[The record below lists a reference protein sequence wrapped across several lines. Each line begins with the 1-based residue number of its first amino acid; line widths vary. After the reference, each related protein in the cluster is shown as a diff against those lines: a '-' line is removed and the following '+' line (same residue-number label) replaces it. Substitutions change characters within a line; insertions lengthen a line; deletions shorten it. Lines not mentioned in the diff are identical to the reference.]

1 MIKVNFN
8 IDDDTQSFD
17 VPENWDEVTV
27 EQFMELVELQMV
39 TKEEVNVNPFNT
51 IIKMVHIMTGIPM
64 DIIEMVPVDQFHL
77 IQDTLL
83 YTKEEVD
90 IEKRDYVEIDGDT
103 YWVKNDFNKLTMGE
117 TITIETL
124 VKDAPNENVMNVFD
138 KLLTIFLRKKTKKGN
153 LESFKSSFLDE
164 RTEIFKRLPISQVY
178 AIMIFFSDGENG
190 LEVPTKPYLE
200 NKK

>member
-8 IDDDTQSFD
+8 IDDDTQSFN

-27 EQFMELVELQMV
+27 EQFMELVELQNNA
-39 TKEEVNVNPFNT
+39 KEEKNPLNT
-51 IIKMVHIMTGIPM
+51 VIKMTHIMTGIPM

-83 YTKEEVD
+83 YTKEEVN
-90 IEKRDYVEIDGDT
+90 IEKSDYVEIDGDT

-124 VKDAPNENVMNVFD
+124 IKDTPNENVMNVFD
-138 KLLTIFLRKKTKKGN
+138 KLLTVFLRKKTKKGN
-153 LESFKSSFLDE
+153 LESFKSSFLEE
-164 RTEIFKRLPISQVY
+164 RVEVFRRLPISQVY
-178 AIMIFFSDGENG
+178 AIMVFFSDGGNG
-190 LEVPTKPYLE
+190 LEVPTNHYSE
-200 NKK
+200 NQ

>member
-1 MIKVNFN
+1 
-8 IDDDTQSFD
+8 
-17 VPENWDEVTV
+17 
-27 EQFMELVELQMV
+27 
-39 TKEEVNVNPFNT
+39 
-51 IIKMVHIMTGIPM
+51 
-64 DIIEMVPVDQFHL
+64 
-77 IQDTLL
+77 
-83 YTKEEVD
+83 
-90 IEKRDYVEIDGDT
+90 
-103 YWVKNDFNKLTMGE
+103 MGE
-117 TITIETL
+117 TSTIETL

-200 NKK
+200 NQK

>member
-27 EQFMELVELQMV
+27 EQFMELVELQKEA
-39 TKEEVNVNPFNT
+39 KEEVNPLTT

-64 DIIEMVPVDQFHL
+64 DIVEMVPVDQFHL
-77 IQDTLL
+77 IQDTLQ
-83 YTKEEVD
+83 YTKEEVN
-90 IEKRDYVEIDGDT
+90 IEKKDYVEIDGDT

-124 VKDAPNENVMNVFD
+124 VKDAPNDNVMNVFD
-138 KLLTIFLRKKTKKGN
+138 KLLTVFLRKKTKKGN

-164 RTEIFKRLPISQVY
+164 RVEIFRRLPISQVY
-178 AIMIFFSDGENG
+178 AIMVFFSDGGNG
-190 LEVPTKPYLE
+190 LEVPTNPYLE
-200 NKK
+200 NQK